1 MRRPKGTLGVQ
12 PSTVRPTSAGDTDIE
27 HRVVVP
33 AYLANRSKARWAL
46 GVLAVACMLIPQLE
60 IAIGASAVVSIVATV
75 ASIRWT
81 NRIGLPASLRL
92 LRTAVVLFTVG
103 IVVRVAESASA
114 GGELVF
120 PGFADLIILP
130 AYLAATAGVAKA
142 SLSRHALA
150 KTADLVDAAAISIAA
165 ITVAVGLSAS
175 FLFSDT
181 IDRNEQILA
190 MVYTGIELAFL
201 AVFVMLLF
209 GAPTPTRSS
218 HWLAV
223 AGVYTTA
230 FDTLVNILYAQGQGQ
245 LVDQLLRTM
254 SLPVVAYALATS
266 YPGYGDFARPGT
278 RKQRHRWSLYA
289 VCLAVLTGIVANNDG
304 TLEIVGLVLFGV
316 VASARLRVAYLAVT
330 RLTLLSDTQ
339 TAMAV
344 ALADTDST
352 AAALE
357 VGVDACRH
365 LLPPNVGVTVASAG
379 TQKSAGRLQP
389 RDVQSVVTSHDG
401 SLEIS
406 VNGPTQ
412 PHQWSALVQVAD
424 VLSFAVASVEARTA
438 RITASVEANWRA
450 LSGSDNELVF
460 IVTPA
465 QEVAKATPNAA
476 LVFGSDPIGS
486 NLSTLL
492 GHDLSAVLNGSQT
505 ELLAA
510 QGGDRWLSITAQSAG
525 SGTYVVTVRDASA
538 RVRAE
543 LVDPVTGLN
552 NMTHFARHAELNAAS
567 LLLFRI
573 DSFARINDSLGK
585 RGADLLLRL
594 VADRIVDT
602 FRTGIDEVWRGD
614 GPSFVVLCPG
624 TVHSDS
630 WVGHRTERISQ
641 MATIDGIDVHLSLSA
656 SIVPITEPID
666 ADTALHRADLTFTDH
681 SRIGDSVFRFTE
693 DIEEAVRRRYRIEEA
708 LSAVSDPST
717 AGFRVHYQPMIDA
730 VDGVVTRVEALL
742 RWTHPTLG
750 SVSPAEF
757 IAAAERTG
765 RVAILDQ
772 FVMEVACE
780 DLTEFA
786 AVAPRLEMQVNLSPV
801 GLSSERI
808 YKIADWTRANLR
820 QPSRLTIEL
829 TESAIGDEFEALVPS
844 LIALRE
850 VGVGLSCDDFGV
862 GESNMSRLAR
872 LPWTQVK
879 LAGIF
884 ATDLHPTAV
893 ARVVETIKVFG
904 YEVVVENV
912 EQESQARAMR
922 AAGADVLQGWLISKD
937 LPACDLINFLTLKAT
952 SPT

>member
-1 MRRPKGTLGVQ
+1 MARPRENIGAG
-12 PSTVRPTSAGDTDIE
+12 SSARMTSSVSSAE
-27 HRVVVP
+27 HRGESAAVSDRQ
-33 AYLANRSKARWAL
+33 RSRARWLLGSIAVGGMLAPSLEWSILIAACTSVGAAL
-46 GVLAVACMLIPQLE
+46 L
-60 IAIGASAVVSIVATV
+60 SA
-75 ASIRWT
+75 RWT
-81 NRIGLPASLRL
+81 SGIGLPQSLRL
-92 LRTAVVLFTVG
+92 LRTAIGLFTLG
-103 IVVRVAESASA
+103 IVARVIESAYA
-114 GGELVF
+114 DGALVY
-120 PGFADLIILP
+120 PGFADAIILP
-130 AYLAATAGVAKA
+130 AYLLATVATAKA
-142 SLSRHALA
+142 GLSRHALA
-150 KTADLVDAAAISIAA
+150 KTADLIDSLAVSVAT
-165 ITVAVGLSAS
+165 ITVAAALSTA
-175 FLFSDT
+175 FWFSDK
-181 IDRNEQILA
+181 
-190 MVYTGIELAFL
+190 IELTEQLLSFTYTAVELGFL
-201 AVFVMLLF
+201 AVVLMILF

-218 HWLAV
+218 KWLAL
-223 AGVYTTA
+223 AGIYATL
-230 FDTLVNILYAQGQGQ
+230 FDTLSDIFLAQQLDW
-245 LVDQLLRTM
+245 LVDQMLRTV
-254 SLPVVAYALATS
+254 SLPIVAYAVATS
-266 YPGYGDFARPGT
+266 YPDYSDFARPGT

-289 VCLAVLTGIVANNDG
+289 ICLSLLT
-304 TLEIVGLVLFGV
+304 GV
-316 VASARLRVAYLAVT
+316 VAYDGGLVSVVGLAIFGLVASLRLRVAYLAVT

-357 VGVDACRH
+357 VGVDACRQ
-365 LLPPNVGVTVASAG
+365 LLPRDVGVTLTSAG
-379 TQKSAGRLQP
+379 TQKSTGRQQP
-389 RDVQSVVTSHDG
+389 REVQSVVTSHDG

-406 VNGPTQ
+406 VNGPTR
-412 PHQWSALVQVAD
+412 PHQWSALAQVAD
-424 VLSFAVASVEARTA
+424 VLSFAVASVEARTV

-460 IVTPA
+460 IVTQA
-465 QEVAKATPNAA
+465 HEVTKATPNASV
-476 LVFGSDPIGS
+476 VFGLDPIGS

-492 GHDLSAVLNGSQT
+492 GHDLSAVLRGAQP
-505 ELLAA
+505 ELLAP
-510 QGGDRWLSITAQSAG
+510 QHDGRWLSMTAQPAG
-525 SGTYVVTVRDASA
+525 NGSHVVTVRDASA

-552 NMTHFARHAELNAAS
+552 NMTHFAGHAELTEAS

-594 VADRIVDT
+594 LADRIIDT

-624 TVHSDS
+624 TVHSDA
-630 WVGHRTERISQ
+630 WVEHRTERISQ

-666 ADTALHRADLTFTDH
+666 ADTALHRADLTFTSH
-681 SRIGDSVFRFTE
+681 TRTGDSVHRFTE

-708 LSAVSDPST
+708 LSAVSDPAT

-730 VDGVVTRVEALL
+730 ADGEVSRVEALL
-742 RWTHPTLG
+742 RWSHPTLG

-757 IAAAERTG
+757 IPAAERTG
-765 RVAILDQ
+765 RVAVLDQ
-772 FVMEVACE
+772 FVMEVACD
-780 DLTEFA
+780 DLTEFTTI
-786 AVAPRLEMQVNLSPV
+786 APRLEMQVNLSPV

-808 YKIADWTRANLR
+808 DRIAEWVRDNLR

-879 LAGIF
+879 LAGLF
-884 ATDLHPTAV
+884 ATDLHPNAV

-912 EQESQARAMR
+912 EQDAQAAAMR

-937 LPACDLINFLTLKAT
+937 LPARDLVDFLMRSAR
-952 SPT
+952 SSR